1 MRKPM
6 IEFLNLPSKI
16 IEYIEA
22 KFKE

>member
-16 IEYIEA
+16 IEYKKA
-22 KFKE
+22 KFNE